1 MFKPQSA
8 REREEWKKF
17 LEEDAKEQ
25 AAIAERIAA
34 PLEIR
39 ELEQEMNQATRKL
52 GQVRRQRALGYE
64 ENPYISPEVQA
75 MRHAMSDEEIN
86 AFNKREAQEFVNET
100 ADWHPT
106 PENIQTLIEYF
117 TNRGIYLFDKAMLR
131 AAYISLRR
139 DGLFD
144 EKPNLE
150 PKSVAAPAPEKSR
163 EESFDHLERLP
174 LGHQSP
180 IAYKQEPDGSQEGW
194 DLVTGERRVYSSYEI
209 KLLSSDDYKR
219 AFGVPTTYLSKGS
232 FLR

>member
-34 PLEIR
+34 PMEIR
-39 ELEQEMNQATRKL
+39 ELEQKMNQATRRL

-75 MRHAMSDEEIN
+75 MRHAMSDEEIK

-150 PKSVAAPAPEKSR
+150 PKPIAAPVPQ
-163 EESFDHLERLP
+163 EENFDNLPRLP
-174 LGHQSP
+174 LGHAVP
-180 IAYKQEPDGSQEGW
+180 VAWEKKPDGSQEGR
-194 DLVTGERRVYSSYEI
+194 DLVTGEFRRYSSYEI
-209 KLLSSDDYKR
+209 ELLSADDYRR
-219 AFGVPTTYLSKGS
+219 AFNVPTPTLSKGS
-232 FLR
+232 FLKR